1 MNKEK
6 VLFYFI
12 IFWTLI
18 IWINSLLPGDLSSV
32 QSGFVTNIFQDIFN
46 FIGFYPDPLTL
57 SSIIRTIAH
66 GVEFM
71 ILGFLVHLYFK
82 VNHFKVIYLITLG
95 LGVALVDEIIQIFIP
110 GRAFEF
116 KDLAVDTLGYLLGLF
131 LIYYI
136 FKIKKTKK
144 DRTLEEINES

>member
-6 VLFYFI
+6 VFFNLI
-12 IFWTLI
+12 IFWIFI
-18 IWINSLLPGDLSSV
+18 IWINSLLPGDLSSM
-32 QSGFVTNIFQDIFN
+32 QSGFVTGIFEDIFH
-46 FIGFYPDPLTL
+46 FVGFYPDLLTL

-82 VNHFKVIYLITLG
+82 VKPFKIIFLLLLG
-95 LGVALVDEIIQIFIP
+95 SGVAMIDEIIQIFIP
-110 GRAFEF
+110 GRAFEI
-116 KDLAVDTLGYLLGLF
+116 KDLAVDTIGYLLGLF

-144 DRTLEEINES
+144 DRSLEEMNES